1 MDANTEKKRSVYII
15 SIANSPAIEK
25 KRGMATQ
32 SEREG
37 ERKKSSWQFSYLSFM
52 SQRRWRGRERERG
65 FGAKAKQTVRED
77 RRRIRDPRYTW
88 HELRLARTHARTRSI
103 S

>member
-1 MDANTEKKRSVYII
+1 MDANKERKRSVYII

-52 SQRRWRGRERERG
+52 SQRRWRGGGRERERNRG
-65 FGAKAKQTVRED
+65 KSKANRAGIE
-77 RRRIRDPRYTW
+77 
-88 HELRLARTHARTRSI
+88 EE
-103 S
+103 